1 MKKVIPY
8 KLIIKLSVVSLLL
21 AFFVVMVGGSMN
33 PLMWKQQFE
42 RRQNP
47 TMLLE
52 PTSPTIKKLN
62 EGFEASYG
70 HILKFKTQDLL
81 YGYAAILTKE
91 DLVLLDRFTLEVSNI
106 YIQSQVG
113 YKTDIGNY
121 HSIDHFA
128 TSSEIIQRGADD
140 CDGQAILI
148 ASLLRYR
155 GYDAY
160 VVVGYSHVWV
170 DVHLDDRV
178 ISINNPERSD
188 VWYCKFD
195 ERNVQWSILPFFIL
209 FMGFFMLF
217 YSLLSVLYYLY
228 KKNVLE
234 YIRDYMY
241 VFKYVFFLLVT
252 FLGFGVIVFVIIK
265 IVIP

>member
-1 MKKVIPY
+1 MSP
-8 KLIIKLSVVSLLL
+8 LI
-21 AFFVVMVGGSMN
+21 
-33 PLMWKQQFE
+33 WKQQFE
-42 RRQNP
+42 RRVNP

-52 PTSPTIKKLN
+52 PSSPAIQKLN
-62 EGFEASYG
+62 ERFEAYYG
-70 HILKFKTQDLL
+70 YLLKFKTEDLL
-81 YGYAAILTKE
+81 YGYAAILTTE
-91 DLVLLDRFTLEVSNI
+91 DLALLDQFTLEVSNI
-106 YIQSQVG
+106 YIHSQIE
-113 YKTDIGNY
+113 YKRDLNNY
-121 HSIDHFA
+121 QCIDHLA
-128 TSSEIIQRGADD
+128 TSSEIVERGADD

-160 VVVGYSHVWV
+160 VVVGYTHVWV

-178 ISINNPERSD
+178 ISINNPKRSH
-188 VWYCKFD
+188 VWYYKFD

-228 KKNVLE
+228 KKNVVE
-234 YIRDYMY
+234 YISDYIY
-241 VFKYVFFLLVT
+241 VFKYVFFLFVT